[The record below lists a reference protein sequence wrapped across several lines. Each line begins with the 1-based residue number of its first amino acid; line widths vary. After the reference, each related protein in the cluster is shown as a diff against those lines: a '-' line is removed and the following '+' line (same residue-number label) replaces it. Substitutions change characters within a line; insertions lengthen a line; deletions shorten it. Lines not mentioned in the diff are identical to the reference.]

1 MKLKNYIKDSFIN
14 LTGVANALIFFVI
27 GAIPVAT
34 IILRADLIDYAV
46 AKVTGGDGGPFF
58 ALLAIFCAIYLLNI
72 VLQAVSL
79 RLVERHKFRQTDKLD
94 NMRINKAARILFP
107 VTESAQFHILLNK
120 AAKAPE
126 ADGKLYQ
133 ATGDIVRA
141 GTRIILSLVTI
152 FFVDIY
158 MAVGM
163 VVLLILGIFLNSR
176 LAKTT
181 EGFWSK
187 YIENMRRTNYLSS
200 LLMQKEFAAERKIFS
215 YDEEIESR
223 YEERFEKAKKQNAKA
238 GKRRLTVELI
248 MQLSFA
254 IYSVAIV
261 LLLLRPFIAQDITI
275 GVFTST
281 FYAAIGLLPVSRQ
294 LYAGVYT
301 AVESG
306 KQLGGFFEFMA
317 LPEDCAEGKF
327 SDGSV
332 DTIEFDNVTFTYPG
346 AENPVL
352 KEISLCLK
360 SGRHYAIVGENGCG
374 KTTLVKLLLG
384 LYKPDSGEICV
395 NGQSVDELSVEERRK
410 IFAAVFQDFYKYP
423 LTLRENVS
431 LCLPQPATDGQ
442 IDELFESIE
451 FHPAAIDGEKG
462 YDSDLMYLKGDAELS
477 GGEWQKLAVA
487 RAIMSPAP
495 VVVLDEP
502 NSALDPVAE
511 AAVYNVYRKK
521 LLNRTTLFI
530 SHRLGSV
537 RMADEIIVL
546 KNGRIMAV
554 APHEELMASCD
565 YYAGLYNTQKE
576 MYDEKK

>member
-1 MKLKNYIKDSFIN
+1 MKN
-14 LTGVANALIFFVI
+14 
-27 GAIPVAT
+27 
-34 IILRADLIDYAV
+34 
-46 AKVTGGDGGPFF
+46 
-58 ALLAIFCAIYLLNI
+58 
-72 VLQAVSL
+72 
-79 RLVERHKFRQTDKLD
+79 
-94 NMRINKAARILFP
+94 
-107 VTESAQFHILLNK
+107 LNK
-120 AAKAPE
+120 
-126 ADGKLYQ
+126 Q
-133 ATGDIVRA
+133 AQ
-141 GTRIILSLVTI
+141 TRDKQVQSEI
-152 FFVDIY
+152 
-158 MAVGM
+158 
-163 VVLLILGIFLNSR
+163 NR
-176 LAKTT
+176 
-181 EGFWSK
+181 
-187 YIENMRRTNYLSS
+187 N
-200 LLMQKEFAAERKIFS
+200 
-215 YDEEIESR
+215 DEEIEGR
-223 YEERFEKAKKQNAKA
+223 YEEQFEKAKRQNAKA

-248 MQLSFA
+248 MQLGFA

-294 LYAGVYT
+294 LYAGIYT

-317 LPEDCAEGKF
+317 LPEDCAEGEF
-327 SDGSV
+327 SDGPV
-332 DTIEFDNVTFTYPG
+332 DAIEFENVTFTYPG
-346 AENPVL
+346 SENSVL
-352 KEISLCLK
+352 KGINLCLK
-360 SGRHYAIVGENGCG
+360 SGQHYAIVGENGCG

-384 LYKPDSGEICV
+384 LYKPDSGKICV
-395 NGQSVDELSVEERRK
+395 NGQNVNELLVDEKRK

-431 LCLPQPATDGQ
+431 LCLPQPATNGQ
-442 IDELFESIE
+442 IDELFASIE
-451 FHPAAIDGEKG
+451 LHPAAIDGEKG

-511 AAVYNVYRKK
+511 AAIYNVYRKK
-521 LLNRTTLFI
+521 LSNRTTLFI

-546 KNGRIMAV
+546 KDGGILAI
-554 APHEELMASCD
+554 APHEELMASCS